1 MTLEPKA
8 LRGHAHFDIR
18 VGRPLSWKKAT
29 LRAISHPPKL
39 AFSSFRAYFL
49 KYTEIQMYRKSFLLS
64 FAAATSLF
72 CFALCEAQ
80 TMTSKLI
87 VSLLAHESICHTGN
101 ASKTAC
107 LHKSLV
113 KKVCRD
119 SLATCSWKMCS
130 TVVVNQSLGLFDWGL
145 SEMDNCKLWLEYLP
159 CIRHVK
165 ISWTEKIYSTNCKNP
180 LESKSKRETTI
191 IHSIQWACL
200 HPARNIYA
208 NLLNWTSL
216 PFNTF

>member
-1 MTLEPKA
+1 MWSTNNDQQTNCIIIGPWKHLSHQQCFKNSMSAQELGQKKC
-8 LRGHAHFDIR
+8 
-18 VGRPLSWKKAT
+18 VG
-29 LRAISHPPKL
+29 
-39 AFSSFRAYFL
+39 
-49 KYTEIQMYRKSFLLS
+49 
-64 FAAATSLF
+64 
-72 CFALCEAQ
+72 
-80 TMTSKLI
+80 
-87 VSLLAHESICHTGN
+87 
-101 ASKTAC
+101 
-107 LHKSLV
+107 
-113 KKVCRD
+113 D